1 MYHDRQTEFA
11 PRSIWQILLVTP
23 SDHYTD
29 FNDFSGFTGLRSP
42 SVPMKTTHE
51 GGLPVR
57 VYSDTK
63 NKSL

>member
-11 PRSIWQILLVTP
+11 PRSIWQILLATP

-29 FNDFSGFTGLRSP
+29 LNDFSGFTGLRSP

-57 VYSDTK
+57 V
-63 NKSL
+63 